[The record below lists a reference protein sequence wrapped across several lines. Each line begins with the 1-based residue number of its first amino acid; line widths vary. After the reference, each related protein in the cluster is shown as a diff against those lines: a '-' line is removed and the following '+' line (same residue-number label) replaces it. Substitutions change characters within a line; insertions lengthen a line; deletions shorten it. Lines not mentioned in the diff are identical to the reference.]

1 MKYANFTYLHNS
13 TRMLCGYFSVLTTA
27 THLLF
32 QFLAQPGRIYVTSD
46 SHTKLPLCL
55 KYPKL
60 NQDKIPSCHVKNKTY
75 GWCLTN
81 LLLLEVCEFMLHII
95 CKLQD

>member
-32 QFLAQPGRIYVTSD
+32 QFLAQPGRMYVTSD

-60 NQDKIPSCHVKNKTY
+60 NQDKIPSYHVKNKTDGVWQTY
-75 GWCLTN
+75 YFWKFVNSCY
-81 LLLLEVCEFMLHII
+81 I
-95 CKLQD
+95 